1 MHPGPAKSPASDPES
16 SSTSAHFRPSLN
28 VIAHSFCHIKSFV
41 FASEETIQDT
51 LYSRSFKLCL
61 LLHVFFHLLP
71 LSLAL
76 NSLEQE
82 QGKALLLIC
91 CLNTSHKSS
100 SQDGV
105 AAALQNIQHTHC
117 RSCGSVT
124 QATSSTRQ
132 CHTLQPGKKA
142 NLLVGG
148 QSKINAQSVK
158 GVSTKNAI
166 QPRLDQQCCNG
177 WGKWGLY

>member
-1 MHPGPAKSPASDPES
+1 MHPGLAKAPASDPES

-28 VIAHSFCHIKSFV
+28 VIAHSFCHITSFV

-82 QGKALLLIC
+82 RGKALLLIY
-91 CLNTSHKSS
+91 CLNTSHKSN

-105 AAALQNIQHTHC
+105 AAALKGICEANRVIGEEHFK
-117 RSCGSVT
+117 
-124 QATSSTRQ
+124 TSSTLTADHVGLLLR
-132 CHTLQPGKKA
+132 LQ
-142 NLLVGG
+142 
-148 QSKINAQSVK
+148 AQQGSATPYNQERK
-158 GVSTKNAI
+158 QI
-166 QPRLDQQCCNG
+166 
-177 WGKWGLY
+177 